1 MITASI
7 TQQFLARRV
16 EPFYRIH
23 AEMDIGMPERDLKIP
38 VAFFI
43 FNRPHTTEKVFAEI
57 ARASPPKLL
66 IVADGPRPDRP
77 GEGDKV
83 AATRAIVERVDWP
96 CEVLINYSEV
106 NLGCKRRVSSGLD
119 WVFET
124 VEEAIILEDD
134 CVPHL
139 TFFRFC
145 DELLERYRDDERV
158 MVISGDNFQFGRRRT
173 EDSYYFSRH
182 NHCWG
187 WATWKR
193 AWQHYDVHM
202 KLWPKIRD
210 GGWLKDLLSDRA
222 SVKYWTRIF
231 RSVHEERI
239 DTWDYQWAFAWWAQS
254 GLAILPNVNLVSNI
268 GFRTDATHTTGSSPL
283 ANMPVQAMDFPL
295 RHPSFVIRDV
305 QADDFTNRITLPS
318 AGVLARAKRKAKR
331 VIRRMLR
338 AFQETG

>member
-1 MITASI
+1 MSGWQVKT
-7 TQQFLARRV
+7 
-16 EPFYRIH
+16 
-23 AEMDIGMPERDLKIP
+23 P

-43 FNRPHTTEKVFAEI
+43 FSRPHTTERVFAEI
-57 ARASPPKLL
+57 ARAKPPKLL
-66 IVADGPRPDRP
+66 IVADGPRANRL
-77 GEGDKV
+77 GEAEKC
-83 AATRAIVERVDWP
+83 AAARAIVDLVDWD
-96 CEVLINYSEV
+96 CKVLKNYSAR
-106 NLGCKRRVSSGLD
+106 NLGLEDRVSSGLD
-119 WVFET
+119 WVFNT
-124 VEEAIILEDD
+124 VERAIILEDD

-139 TFFRFC
+139 SFFRFC

-158 MVISGDNFQFGRRRT
+158 MVISGDNFQFGRRRA

-193 AWQHYDVHM
+193 AWQHYDHDM
-202 KLWPKIRD
+202 NLWPNIRD
-210 GGWLKDLLSDRA
+210 AGWLKDLLSDRA
-222 SVKYWTRIF
+222 SVKYWTAILQSVYEGRINSWAY
-231 RSVHEERI
+231 R
-239 DTWDYQWAFAWWAQS
+239 WAFAWWAQS

-295 RHPSFVIRDV
+295 RHPLFVIRDV

-318 AGVLARAKRKAKR
+318 AGVLTRAKRKAKR